1 MENIQQFIREMMC
14 DTSKNN
20 YTNYD
25 EKYYMF
31 LEAYVGVSLG
41 VFSIQVI
48 NQMVSRL
55 MKSKY
60 FTYNQ
65 ISEEVFVKIKD
76 LDESENEFTY
86 N

>member
-1 MENIQQFIREMMC
+1 MENIQQFIRETLC